1 MILLKYD
8 DSFSIFMGWKKLLG
22 DAKGKIDEI
31 AENRR
36 QINAENERITKENE
50 EKLLEYTNKVNNL
63 LDKFEIS
70 KFEDFLKK
78 YLNHT
83 NFTFHETDKK
93 TGEIYEKA
101 GSRRD
106 YVATIYQYL
115 DLKEITYDHLKDFA
129 LKARVVAPS
138 FFGMESEVI
147 GNDRDFENIINS
159 IKADFQP
166 ENIKDEKELQSQL
179 TIFIKAKFP
188 ELKIEREVLAKSGDK
203 LDIVIDNDYVLELK
217 VPKNRTHLRNLSAQ
231 LEEYSEE
238 YPNLCAVIADISDQ
252 VSITNDGT
260 ELEARLTE
268 NIKEYSD
275 RYFRKYKVPSIIL
288 NVGMRA

>member
-1 MILLKYD
+1 
-8 DSFSIFMGWKKLLG
+8 MGWKKLLG

-36 QINAENERITKENE
+36 QINAENQRLQDEADK
-50 EKLLEYTNKVNNL
+50 KVLELKNKVDNL

-70 KFEDFLKK
+70 KFEDFFKR
-78 YLNHT
+78 YLNLSV
-83 NFTFHETDKK
+83 FKVQEEDKK
-93 TGEIYEKA
+93 NNTVYERPMLRSEFINDIY
-101 GSRRD
+101 
-106 YVATIYQYL
+106 VYL
-115 DLKEITYDHLKDFA
+115 DSKEISFEHLKDFA
-129 LKARVVAPS
+129 LKAKIVAPS

-231 LEEYSEE
+231 LEEYAEE

-252 VSITNDGT
+252 VSISNDGT

-268 NIKEYSD
+268 NINEYSD

>member
-1 MILLKYD
+1 
-8 DSFSIFMGWKKLLG
+8 MGWKKLLG

-31 AENRR
+31 QENRKL
-36 QINAENERITKENE
+36 EKEEKERIISQQNKEWE
-50 EKLLEYTNKVNNL
+50 EYINKVTGL

-70 KFEDFLKK
+70 NFNAFLKR
-78 YLNHT
+78 YLNYNDYVVT
-83 NFTFHETDKK
+83 EYDKK
-93 TGEIYEKA
+93 TETEYTRPLTRKEYVNDILAYLQKQEI
-101 GSRRD
+101 SF
-106 YVATIYQYL
+106 Q
-115 DLKEITYDHLKDFA
+115 HLKDFA
-129 LKARVVAPS
+129 LKTRIVAPS
-138 FFGMESEVI
+138 FFGMESKEV
-147 GNDRDFENIINS
+147 GNERDFENVINS

-231 LEEYSEE
+231 LEEYAEE

-252 VSITNDGT
+252 VSISNDGT

-275 RYFRKYKVPSIIL
+275 RYLRKYKVPSIIL

>member
-1 MILLKYD
+1 
-8 DSFSIFMGWKKLLG
+8 MGWKKLLG
-22 DAKGKIDEI
+22 DAKGKIDEM

-36 QINAENERITKENE
+36 QTNAENERIKIAEE
-50 EKLLEYTNKVNNL
+50 EKLLEYTDKVNEL

-70 KFEDFLKK
+70 NFDAFLGR
-78 YLNHT
+78 YLNVKKPVIREH
-83 NFTFHETDKK
+83 DKK
-93 TGEIYEKA
+93 TDSIYERPL
-101 GSRRD
+101 SRKE
-106 YVATIYQYL
+106 YL
-115 DLKEITYDHLKDFA
+115 QSMWTYLNTQEISFQHLKDFA
-129 LKARVVAPS
+129 LKTKVVAPS
-138 FFGMESEVI
+138 FFGMESDESV
-147 GNDRDFENIINS
+147 NERDFENIINS

-166 ENIKDEKELQSQL
+166 EKITDEKELQSQL

-188 ELKIEREVLAKSGDK
+188 ELKLEREVVAKSGDK

-231 LEEYSEE
+231 LEEYAEE

-252 VSITNDGT
+252 VSISNDGT

-275 RYFRKYKVPSIIL
+275 RYLRKYKVPSIIL